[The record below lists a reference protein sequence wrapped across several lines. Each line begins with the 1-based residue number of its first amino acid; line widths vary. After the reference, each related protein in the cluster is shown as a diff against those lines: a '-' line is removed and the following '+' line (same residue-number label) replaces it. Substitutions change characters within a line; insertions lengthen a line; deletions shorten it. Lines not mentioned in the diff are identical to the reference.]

1 MFLSL
6 RAYLSC
12 FPGDSDCRVCLQCG
26 RLRFDPCV
34 GKIPSSRQPTPVFLL
49 ENPMDVGA
57 WWATVHGVS
66 KSGARLNDSH
76 THTHTHQLSFLRQ
89 RAGLSLPSFFV
100 VAVCSYLILLL
111 LLIYMYFTSCMPIPK
126 LNGILLIMKDML
138 VKMEHEKGKSYY
150 IYLQP

>member
-1 MFLSL
+1 MWETQVWSL
-6 RAYLSC
+6 C
-12 FPGDSDCRVCLQCG
+12 W
-26 RLRFDPCV
+26 
-34 GKIPSSRQPTPVFLL
+34 
-49 ENPMDVGA
+49 ENPLKQATHSSILAGKSHGCRSLVGYSP
-57 WWATVHGVS
+57 WGLKEWGTTEW
-66 KSGARLNDSH
+66 LTH